1 MLKALDLYSG
11 AGGATRGLQD
21 AGFAVTGVDIV
32 SQPRYVGDRF
42 ICADVLS
49 LTAEFIASFDFVWS
63 SPPCQF
69 HSAMKVLH
77 KRETPLEP
85 DPRLRVLLKSSGKPF
100 VIEDVEAAREWL
112 IDPTL
117 LCGTMFRPEAEGRG
131 LNVTGCLGRASRSRR
146 PRAAIADARC
156 SALPRPCARSKASHP
171 VAFRRSRSRRA
182 SSTAMT
188 KTNADCLRFFGPLP
202 RFVSLPS
209 RPPPQVSLFW
219 NGLSV
224 AADPF
229 GPRIANRG
237 LLFRHWLPLLPST
250 DRCCCR
256 RSPC

>member
-77 KRETPLEP
+77 NAKPHLNLIP
-85 DPRLRVLLKSSGKPF
+85 AIRVLLKSSGKPY

-117 LCGTMFRPEAEGRG
+117 FCGTMFDLEAEGRE
-131 LNVTGCLGRASRSRR
+131 LQRHRYLRRASRSRR

-156 SALPRPCARSKASHP
+156 SAFTAAMCAIESLTP
-171 VAFRRSRSRRA
+171 G
-182 SSTAMT
+182 
-188 KTNADCLRFFGPLP
+188 CL
-202 RFVSLPS
+202 
-209 RPPPQVSLFW
+209 
-219 NGLSV
+219 
-224 AADPF
+224 
-229 GPRIANRG
+229 
-237 LLFRHWLPLLPST
+237 
-250 DRCCCR
+250 
-256 RSPC
+256 